1 VVKALVAALCCVI
14 VLSCASSRPRALES
28 KPDTTRNESVL
39 PGSKQDQIKQLEEAI
54 NVDRLKLALDEP
66 PESDYATSP
75 AEPMGAMPSTQD
87 PKCRPAKNETCSTSC
102 TLSDSICGNADKICK
117 LAIEINDDWA
127 RGRCAKANKTCEG
140 SRTKCCGCQ

>member
-1 VVKALVAALCCVI
+1 MV
-14 VLSCASSRPRALES
+14 ES

-54 NVDRLKLALDEP
+54 DVDRLKLALAEP
-66 PESDYATSP
+66 SESDYATSP
-75 AEPMGAMPSTQD
+75 AEPMGTKPLAQDD

-102 TLSDSICGNADKICK
+102 TLSDSICTNADKICK